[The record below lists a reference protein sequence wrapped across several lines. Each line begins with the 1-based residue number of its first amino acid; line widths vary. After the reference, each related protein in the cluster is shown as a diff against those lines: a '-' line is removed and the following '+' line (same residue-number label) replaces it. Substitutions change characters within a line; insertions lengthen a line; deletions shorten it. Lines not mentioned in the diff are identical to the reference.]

1 MLEEVGGGAC
11 RVEPSSGRGR
21 HRDCAPP
28 PRPTVGI
35 DASRTNV
42 SRYLA
47 GTPVDDHYL
56 WRSQ

>member
-1 MLEEVGGGAC
+1 MGHVGW
-11 RVEPSSGRGR
+11 SR
-21 HRDCAPP
+21 HRVVAATATVRPP